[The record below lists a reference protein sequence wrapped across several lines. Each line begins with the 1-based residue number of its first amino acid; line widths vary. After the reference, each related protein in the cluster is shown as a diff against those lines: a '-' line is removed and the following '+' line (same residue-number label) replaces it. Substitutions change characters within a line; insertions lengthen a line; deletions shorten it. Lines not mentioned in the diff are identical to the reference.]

1 MKIEHTRNFCIIAHI
16 DHGKSTLAD
25 RLIDLTGAVA
35 KREMKDQMLDSMEL
49 ERERGITIKAAAATL
64 IHKKDGKEYRL
75 NLIDTPGHV
84 DFTYEVTRAMASCEG
99 AILVVDAAQGIEA
112 QTVANMYLAMGQDLA
127 IIPVLNKI
135 DLQAARVDE
144 VIEEIE
150 NVFALPHED
159 VIGVSAKTGLNCAAV
174 LDAIVDKLPAPEG
187 EPDGVLRALIFD
199 ARYDDYRGVIL
210 YVRIVDGR
218 LKKGEKIRLIRTVA
232 TFEALEIG
240 VMSPELTPLKE
251 LNAGDVGYIIAG
263 IKSVQDVNIGD
274 TVTVEKMQDKVKPLP
289 GYKEPQAMV
298 YSGIFPTYAGDYD
311 QLRKG
316 LERLRL
322 SDSALSFVPESS
334 EALGQGFRCGFLGLL
349 QMEIVQER
357 LEREEDLDIIQS
369 APNVNY
375 ELVMNNGEVKLI
387 ESAAEMPDPTMFTE
401 IREPFVKVQT
411 IVPAEFVG
419 PIMQICTEKRGEFV
433 NQEYLGQDRV
443 ILTYNMP
450 LAEVIFDYHD
460 RMKSATRGY
469 GTMDYELMGYRAGQL
484 VKMRL
489 MIAGEDVDSLS
500 MICHRDV
507 AERRGRLLLQRL
519 KQEIPRHLF
528 AVALQAAIGGKI
540 VARETIAALRKDVT
554 AKCYGGDISRKRKLL
569 EKQKKGKKRMK
580 MIGNVEVPQ
589 KAFMSVLAINEDK

>member
-349 QMEIVQER
+349 HMEIVQER